1 MPVYTF
7 RHPQGKFF
15 PACKNVFSLKETP
28 LSFSDIFSYITRFQC
43 SEYSLILSRKRH
55 LELTQGTLSLSILS
69 EDSFQLQNIYFRLKK
84 KKKNFTWSADSVT
97 CQNTLSIHCNSVA
110 PIRARNRSNRT
121 PERLTNHSTNRWL
134 FQPAIGLAILE
145 PGGAKSRSTT
155 EPNVSEGWI

>member
-69 EDSFQLQNIYFRLKK
+69 EDSFQLQNIYFRFKK
-84 KKKNFTWSADSVT
+84 KKKKISLGQQILSHVR
-97 CQNTLSIHCNSVA
+97 TLFRFIVIPWHQSERGTEAIEH
-110 PIRARNRSNRT
+110 RSD
-121 PERLTNHSTNRWL
+121 
-134 FQPAIGLAILE
+134 
-145 PGGAKSRSTT
+145 
-155 EPNVSEGWI
+155 